1 MRTLLSWKT
10 FFFAGIA
17 CLLLAGYVVIGK
29 NAPEQQTKT
38 SGVPY
43 PENYREI
50 FIHYATID
58 RSDGTVRDLYI
69 NTLDSEVQPAVIVVE
84 AYYAQRDKNGVPMT
98 DENGH
103 FIKGE
108 VFDRLHVMEKRAD
121 WQPDD
126 FVSSARVGNWN
137 FGSFDTQTGQP
148 FDESLTACFHCHNPT
163 QQTDFVYSLPLLNAF
178 RRTSSIQYFYCDLP
192 DRLAC

>member
-1 MRTLLSWKT
+1 MRTLLNRKT

-17 CLLLAGYVVIGK
+17 CLLLVAYVVTGK
-29 NAPEQQTKT
+29 NTPDDSFQI

-43 PENYREI
+43 PENYRET
-50 FIHYATID
+50 FFHYATVD
-58 RSDGTVRDLYI
+58 RSDGTVRNLYI
-69 NTLDSEVQPAVIVVE
+69 NTLDSAVQPTVIVVE
-84 AYYAQRDKNGVPMT
+84 AYYAQRDKNGVPVT
-98 DENGH
+98 DEKGH

-108 VFDRLHVMEKRAD
+108 VFDRLHVMEKRPN
-121 WQPDD
+121 WQPND
-126 FVSSARVGNWN
+126 FVSSARSGNWN

-163 QQTDFVYSLPLLNAF
+163 QQTDFVYSLPLLTAF
-178 RRTSSIQYFYCDLP
+178 RRTGSPQYFYCDLP